1 MKSILLLAALT
12 LTLGASSA
20 FANLSITS
28 VNIESPDY
36 VIVKNSSS
44 AEVDLTGYSLVE
56 DDSVWKFPGGTKLGA
71 GQTIKVYFFSKKKK
85 AGEGAVFAKANAGQP
100 GIFVAIAFGISA
112 GETIQL
118 RDKSGAT
125 ISSKSV

>member
-1 MKSILLLAALT
+1 MKSILQFVALS
-12 LTLGASSA
+12 LVLGASSA
-20 FANLSITS
+20 FADLSITT

-36 VIVKNSSS
+36 VIVKNGGS
-44 AEVDLTGYSLVE
+44 AEVDLAGYSLVE

-85 AGEGAVFAKANAGQP
+85 AGEGAVFAKANAGKP
-100 GIFVAIAFGISA
+100 GVLVAVSFGISA

-118 RDKSGAT
+118 RDKSGKT